1 VLSPKEKA
9 DLEDQISKIVV
20 SKGFYFIDLEERV
33 EKGAHIISVVV
44 HREPSVTIGDCEKLT
59 RAILPLLESLPWYGD
74 NEHLEVTSPGLDRAL
89 KREWEYEIFKG
100 RIIDISFERDGKT
113 QTVRAKLMGREN
125 DKVVIEYEGNYFRIP
140 FDQVKKA
147 KLVFDEGGKEN
158 GKKQKRGHRK
168 GAQ

>member
-1 VLSPKEKA
+1 MLSPKEKA
-9 DLEDQISKIVV
+9 ALEEQISKIVV

-59 RAILPLLESLPWYGD
+59 RAILPLLENLPWYGD
-74 NEHLEVTSPGLDRAL
+74 NEHLEVTSPGLDRTL

-113 QTVRAKLMGREN
+113 QTVRAKLMGRED

>member
-1 VLSPKEKA
+1 MLSPKEKA
-9 DLEDQISKIVV
+9 ALEEQISKIVV

-59 RAILPLLESLPWYGD
+59 RTILPLLESLPWYGD
-74 NEHLEVTSPGLDRAL
+74 NEHLEVTSPGLDRTL

-113 QTVRAKLMGREN
+113 QTVRAKLMGRED

-140 FDQVKKA
+140 FDQVKRA
-147 KLVFDEGGKEN
+147 KLVFDEGGKEH